1 MQNSVNLNTSS
12 ATNRDRALL
21 NEKGIIWW
29 GRSDKD
35 YSRNRIL
42 RHWFIQ
48 KQIPLCDFFP
58 RSSRFGLLQAMWS
71 KPQGVAVW
79 VPCFRQRD
87 MAAARKWCDRNKLPL
102 IFDPLISAYD
112 KQVFEK
118 RKFPEHSAAASRL
131 LKWER
136 SVFQMADHVIADT
149 ELHAN
154 YFIEKLGVEKN
165 RISVIPVSAEEEVFS
180 FQPLTEGRRSRKKV
194 LFFGTFLELH
204 GTQVIA
210 EAIVNSQG
218 LPLDWRLIGTG
229 PKKQQFVEMIAGL
242 DHVQMIDSVAYHALP
257 NEIAS
262 ADIVLGI
269 FGAGEKASRVIPNKV
284 YQALAV
290 GRTMITMRSKAYP
303 SELLE
308 SEDCGIYWVDPG
320 SPEQIIAALSRAL
333 EDDISSKGTAAY
345 ETYKRWFSNEKVA
358 SEMESL
364 IYGLFPSS

>member
-1 MQNSVNLNTSS
+1 MQNSVNLNTSN
-12 ATNRDRALL
+12 ARNRDRSLL
-21 NEKGIIWW
+21 NEKGVIWW

-42 RHWFIQ
+42 RHWFSQ

-58 RSSRFGLLQAMWS
+58 LSSRFGLLQAMWS
-71 KPQGVAVW
+71 KPQGMAVW

-87 MAAARKWCDRNKLPL
+87 MAAARNWCDRNQLPL

-118 RKFPEHSAAASRL
+118 RKFSENSSAASKL
-131 LKWER
+131 LNWER
-136 SVFQMADHVIADT
+136 SVFQMADRVVADT

-154 YFIEKLGVEKN
+154 FFIEKLGVEKN
-165 RISVIPVSAEEEVFS
+165 RVSVIPVSAEEEVFS
-180 FQPLTEGRRSRKKV
+180 FQPFVEGRRDRIKV

-204 GTQVIA
+204 GTEVIA
-210 EAIVNSQG
+210 EAIVKSQA

-229 PKKQQFVEMIAGL
+229 PKKQQFVEMIEGL
-242 DHVQMIDSVAYHALP
+242 DHVQMLDSVNYNALP

-269 FGAGEKASRVIPNKV
+269 FGSGEKASRVIPNKV

-290 GRTMITMRSKAYP
+290 GRPMITMRSNAYP

-308 SEDCGIYWVDPG
+308 SEGCGIYWVDPG
-320 SPEQIIAALSRAL
+320 SPEQLIDALYRAL
-333 EDDISSKGTAAY
+333 KDDISSKSLAAY
-345 ETYKRWFSNEKVA
+345 ETYKRWFSNDKVA
-358 SEMESL
+358 NEMESL
-364 IYGLFPSS
+364 IYGLFPSE